1 MAASSKNNVVVE
13 LYDLAI
19 TERKDDR
26 FGRVLTKISMNED
39 DLIKI
44 AQERRTD
51 LNATSLKS
59 TMEILKEIAKEQIA
73 NGVSVA
79 FGLGYFNLGVN
90 GVFYGD
96 DLTWKPEQH
105 SLAVR
110 VTPTAELREAV
121 KSATITVRGAAPV
134 GVAISTLTD
143 VTTGQF
149 NSRLTPGG
157 GVNIEGTRLRIA
169 GNNPA
174 NGLALINQATNES
187 IRIPMTSVL
196 FNEPS
201 QLSFIVPATLPA
213 GDYKLQ
219 LTTQFSTTKQL
230 LNEPRIY
237 LFDYILT
244 V

>member
-59 TMEILKEIAKEQIA
+59 TMDILKEIAKEQIA

-96 DLTWKPEQH
+96 DLTWKSDQH

-110 VTPTAELREAV
+110 VTPTVELREAV
-121 KSATITVRGAAPV
+121 NSATITVRGAAPV

-219 LTTQFSTTKQL
+219 LTTQFSSTNVLVNT
-230 LNEPRIY
+230 PRVY
-237 LFDYILT
+237 LFDYVLT

>member
-1 MAASSKNNVVVE
+1 MAASTKNNVVVE

-26 FGRVLTKISMNED
+26 FGRVLTKVSMNED

-96 DLTWKPEQH
+96 DLTWKPDQH
-105 SLAVR
+105 NLAVR

-121 KSATITVRGAAPV
+121 NSATVTVRGAAPV

-143 VTTGQF
+143 VTSGQF

-169 GNNPA
+169 GENST
-174 NGLALINQATNES
+174 NGLSLINQATQES

-196 FNEPS
+196 HNEPS
-201 QLSFIVPATLPA
+201 QLTFIVPANLPA